1 MSHNY
6 RVRVTQCTVVPEG
19 EPIYAEQATQ
29 VTITDE
35 TGGEFVLIE
44 QEDGR
49 AIRICRA
56 EWPAIRRAINRMMR
70 ECQ

>member
-1 MSHNY
+1 MSDNY

-35 TGGEFVLIE
+35 AGGEFVVIE
-44 QEDGR
+44 QDGS
-49 AIRICRA
+49 AIRINPA